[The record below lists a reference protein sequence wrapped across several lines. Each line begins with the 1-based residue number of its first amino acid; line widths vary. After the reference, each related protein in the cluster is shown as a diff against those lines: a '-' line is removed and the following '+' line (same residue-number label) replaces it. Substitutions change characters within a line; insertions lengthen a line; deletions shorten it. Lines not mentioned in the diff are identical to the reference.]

1 MEQTKLRQALFPD
14 TQSAGLAIKTMWYDD
29 LGYGSY
35 SQELLFLDEAR
46 DIGYIV
52 SESYTVLNSH
62 GTDTHSTYHES
73 DHMPLN
79 RLAATVEQMI
89 HVNPQKYG
97 SKGEKSLRE
106 LQAAAEA
113 FRRASI
119 EGRELLQ
126 KNYPITQFGSLLYV
140 SHSTAIFEAWDA
152 SKKTFVV
159 RMQCVAQEMKAETD
173 EVYKRLTGLGFAEH
187 MIPVWRKEWL
197 PLDDS
202 HIILVTWMPLMER
215 FCDDTAYRRKML
227 IETEALCLGKSMA
240 IALAALH
247 RRGLVHH
254 DVKPENLFVRPA
266 NQLLDRTEVYL
277 GDYSSVKPVERQY
290 QGCLSVTRAYAA
302 PEILEQKP
310 YSYSCDVYSWYRTL
324 MYMSIPA
331 YMSLGPATSEVFT
344 QSGWGVGV
352 RHQGKRFPS
361 LPSLIWPCKNDALLA
376 VIEQALQT
384 DPELRLSDGAQLL
397 QALEAI
403 SPEHP

>member
-1 MEQTKLRQALFPD
+1 
-14 TQSAGLAIKTMWYDD
+14 
-29 LGYGSY
+29 
-35 SQELLFLDEAR
+35 
-46 DIGYIV
+46 
-52 SESYTVLNSH
+52 
-62 GTDTHSTYHES
+62 
-73 DHMPLN
+73 
-79 RLAATVEQMI
+79 
-89 HVNPQKYG
+89 
-97 SKGEKSLRE
+97 
-106 LQAAAEA
+106 
-113 FRRASI
+113 
-119 EGRELLQ
+119 
-126 KNYPITQFGSLLYV
+126 
-140 SHSTAIFEAWDA
+140 
-152 SKKTFVV
+152 
-159 RMQCVAQEMKAETD
+159 MQCVAQEMKAETD
-173 EVYKRLTGLGFAEH
+173 EIYKRLTGLGFAEH

-215 FCDDTAYRRKML
+215 CCDDTAYRRKML
-227 IETEALCLGKSMA
+227 IETEALCLGKNMA

-324 MYMSIPA
+324 LYMSIPR

-344 QSGWGVGV
+344 QSGWGVYV
-352 RHQGKRFPS
+352 RHQGER

-397 QALEAI
+397 QALEVI